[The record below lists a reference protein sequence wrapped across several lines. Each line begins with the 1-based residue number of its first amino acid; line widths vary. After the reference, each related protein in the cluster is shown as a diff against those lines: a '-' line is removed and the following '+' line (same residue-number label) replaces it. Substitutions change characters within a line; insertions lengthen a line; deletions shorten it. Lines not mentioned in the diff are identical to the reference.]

1 MLILDVP
8 GADPSAR
15 GQGLAAV
22 TGSRLAAAAAS
33 YDELFAVA
41 GATPD
46 RVRQVAQQAE
56 AALVAWAPDLAEE
69 ITAIADATG
78 LPRWRVFALNART
91 EVLAVG
97 ADAGG
102 AGGSGAVGRECS
114 TIARTG
120 AGAQTWDWH
129 AELAGSWQLVR
140 YSATA
145 VPFVTVTEAGILGKI
160 GLNAA
165 GVGVLFNILGHRAD
179 TGLGG
184 VPVHAVARRVLDS
197 APDLAEALAIIRSAP
212 LAASTCFTLLDAE
225 RAVCVEASSAGV
237 HELPLDGEWAVHT
250 NHFLN
255 PMLAAGELR
264 TGPETDTL
272 QRLAL
277 LRQRLTA
284 TRWRGG
290 AGSSDELRL
299 LLCAHDADGA
309 PVCCHLLPDAPLGAR
324 WQTLATV
331 AIEPVAGRLKVLA
344 GGPCQT
350 EQEWTAVDIEDRH
363 A

>member
-1 MLILDVP
+1 MADVLILDVP
-8 GADPSAR
+8 GADRSAR
-15 GQGLAAV
+15 GRGLAAV
-22 TGSRLAAAAAS
+22 TGSRLAATAAS
-33 YDELFAVA
+33 YDELFAAA

-46 RVRQVAQQAE
+46 RVRQVAERAE
-56 AALVAWAPDLAEE
+56 VALAAWAPDLAEE
-69 ITAIADATG
+69 IAAIADGAA
-78 LPRWRVFALNART
+78 LPRWRVHALNART

-97 ADAGG
+97 T
-102 AGGSGAVGRECS
+102 GAVGRECS

-140 YSATA
+140 YPATT

-197 APDLAEALAIIRSAP
+197 ARNLAEALAIIRSAP
-212 LAASTCFTLLDAE
+212 LAASSCFTLLDAE

-237 HELPLDGEWAVHT
+237 HEIPLDGEWAVHT
-250 NHFLN
+250 NHFVN
-255 PMLAAGELR
+255 PTLAAGDLR

-277 LRQRLTA
+277 LRQRVA
-284 TRWRGG
+284 AASWGGG
-290 AGSSDELRL
+290 AGSSDELRQ

-309 PVCCHLLPDAPLGAR
+309 PVCCHLMPDAPLGAR

-331 AIEPVAGRLKVLA
+331 AIEPAAGRLKVLA

-350 EQEWTAVDIEDRH
+350 DEWTVVDIEDRH